1 MKQKVVTI
9 SAQISAELEKAL
21 NMVCDLEERSKSYL
35 IKKALEKYLQNRLHE
50 SGISTEFLKASRSS
64 DEVVV
69 AKKKKK

>member
-64 DEVVV
+64 DEAV

>member
-35 IKKALEKYLQNRLHE
+35 IKKWFAHAHKNY
-50 SGISTEFLKASRSS
+50 IS
-64 DEVVV
+64 
-69 AKKKKK
+69 

>member
-50 SGISTEFLKASRSS
+50 AGISTEFLKASSKSS
-64 DEVVV
+64 DEVV

>member
-35 IKKALEKYLQNRLHE
+35 IKKALEKYLQNRLHDA
-50 SGISTEFLKASRSS
+50 GISADFLKASKNSE
-64 DEVVV
+64 DVIV
-69 AKKKKK
+69 KKKKK

>member
-35 IKKALEKYLQNRLHE
+35 IKKAWEKYLQNKLHE

-64 DEVVV
+64 DEVV

>member
-35 IKKALEKYLQNRLHE
+35 IKKALEKYLQNRLHDA
-50 SGISTEFLKASRSS
+50 GISSDFLNSSKSS
-64 DEVVV
+64 DEVI

>member
-50 SGISTEFLKASRSS
+50 SGISTEFLKASKSS
-64 DEVVV
+64 DEVV

>member
-50 SGISTEFLKASRSS
+50 AGISTEFLKVSSKSS
-64 DEVVV
+64 DEGLV
-69 AKKKKK
+69 KKKKK